1 MREILKL
8 CRIAI
13 VACFGSVQELWIA
26 LSVLFRKDFIMAFIH
41 LAVATLSPEVAGWNR
56 FTSPIVWFRAENV
69 IETTVAQH
77 DCKTRAQLSWDFVV
91 ALFHKNDAESM
102 AKLVG
107 TCILPLLLSFG
118 VLHWAKKRF
127 GDSHEWIW
135 HKCLTWMLFCRC
147 LCAVDGLQGTTW
159 MFLTVLFVMST
170 LVRAS
175 KFRSR
180 GVSGM
185 HTLYL
190 LPVCASLCVI
200 FNRIS
205 VRALDASEPGEAAK
219 FFTEICRKLSPVLC
233 SFCLTKLFPVRSAF
247 RVKGIAWN
255 NVGVLLCI
263 HIFLPDMQMDT
274 SPDEGCKEFSIRF
287 EEKLFYDLS
296 PMPRVLIAF
305 IGFQVLSYLHGRIA
319 VLLSG
324 GDSRRMIAGSV
335 WHFNIFVFFYVLGLC
350 MVRLLVLV
358 VNTYSIRV
366 CSASSGHQHNV
377 REGLA
382 YLGSLVDVLSYMV
395 MWWTVENSLS
405 GAVSINPL
413 NVFVSAFSPV
423 ETIFS
428 WYASFELLK
437 AVWLHQGI
445 LAFLRYVGAPRGG
458 RAGGAALHSQ
468 QGPPVPNPGAL
479 GRFGGA
485 VSTGALGGRGTQK
498 RIKFA
503 GQPQPLLVSKALPL
517 SVPKAAAKPVPQTL
531 PMPLPQALPILL
543 QYASPVSRKRGR
555 EDTIGTDDERPSK
568 RAKLF

>member
-1 MREILKL
+1 
-8 CRIAI
+8 
-13 VACFGSVQELWIA
+13 
-26 LSVLFRKDFIMAFIH
+26 
-41 LAVATLSPEVAGWNR
+41 
-56 FTSPIVWFRAENV
+56 
-69 IETTVAQH
+69 
-77 DCKTRAQLSWDFVV
+77 
-91 ALFHKNDAESM
+91 
-102 AKLVG
+102 
-107 TCILPLLLSFG
+107 
-118 VLHWAKKRF
+118 
-127 GDSHEWIW
+127 
-135 HKCLTWMLFCRC
+135 
-147 LCAVDGLQGTTW
+147 
-159 MFLTVLFVMST
+159 
-170 LVRAS
+170 
-175 KFRSR
+175 
-180 GVSGM
+180 
-185 HTLYL
+185 
-190 LPVCASLCVI
+190 
-200 FNRIS
+200 
-205 VRALDASEPGEAAK
+205 
-219 FFTEICRKLSPVLC
+219 
-233 SFCLTKLFPVRSAF
+233 
-247 RVKGIAWN
+247 
-255 NVGVLLCI
+255 
-263 HIFLPDMQMDT
+263 
-274 SPDEGCKEFSIRF
+274 
-287 EEKLFYDLS
+287 
-296 PMPRVLIAF
+296 
-305 IGFQVLSYLHGRIA
+305 VLSYLHGRIA

-350 MVRLLVLV
+350 LVRLLVLK
-358 VNTYSIRV
+358 VNFYSIPM

-377 REGLA
+377 KEGLA
-382 YLGSLVDVLSYMV
+382 YLGSLADVLSYMV

-445 LAFLRYVGAPRGG
+445 LAFLRYVGARRGG

-468 QGPPVPNPGAL
+468 QEPPAPNPGAL

-498 RIKFA
+498 RINFA
-503 GQPQPLLVSKALPL
+503 GQPQPLPVSKALPL